1 MDETTKNL
9 KTKNKNKTKYLTIE
23 NLKKITDEVE
33 VMQGQMAKE
42 PDTVLLENP
51 AKEPVISPT

>member
-51 AKEPVISPT
+51 AKEPVKSPT